1 MHECS
6 YGVLQVLVLFTVSF
20 VLIFIL
26 FCVLLAIVYSLGNQN
41 LVVLLAWTM
50 YSCVQHELTDVE
62 GAPRIHG
69 GTYMRKIAF
78 VNIGNGV

>member
-1 MHECS
+1 MQLWCAPSHCA
-6 YGVLQVLVLFTVSF
+6 LHCLFCY

-50 YSCVQHELTDVE
+50 YSCVQHELTDAE